1 MSYEDR
7 DCDKK
12 HSSDADNTKEVTVM
26 VRSLVVFSSK
36 VQIVMTQQSDAND
49 GKKL

>member
-26 VRSLVVFSSK
+26 VRCLVVFSSK